1 MNEVRSSQIASLGLA
16 NSASSKGAKETPSS
30 ASGNTLPQD
39 AVKEEKIE
47 QVAKEPSSTKDL
59 QSAVANVEGY
69 VQSMQRDL
77 QFTVDEDLDQ
87 TVVKVLDSDS
97 GEIIR
102 QIPEAI
108 FLELARRLKDDGE
121 FRLLNALG

>member
-1 MNEVRSSQIASLGLA
+1 MNEVRSTQIANLVLA

-30 ASGNTLPQD
+30 ASGKELPQNT
-39 AVKEEKIE
+39 VKEEKVE
-47 QVAKEPSSTKDL
+47 QVQAESVSTKDL

-69 VQSMQRDL
+69 VQSLQRDL

-102 QIPEAI
+102 QIPEDI

>member
-16 NSASSKGAKETPSS
+16 NSASSKGAKETPST
-30 ASGNTLPQD
+30 ASGKPLPQE

-47 QVAKEPSSTKDL
+47 QSQKDSPSAKDL